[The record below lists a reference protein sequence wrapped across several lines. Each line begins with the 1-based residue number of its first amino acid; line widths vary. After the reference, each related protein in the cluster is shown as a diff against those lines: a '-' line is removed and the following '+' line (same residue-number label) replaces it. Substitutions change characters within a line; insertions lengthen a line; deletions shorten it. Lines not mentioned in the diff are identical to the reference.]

1 MPAFHE
7 LISRVRRNHGLEHA
21 TIHLLSRR
29 HPNTFLA
36 GHSDP
41 EGFWLIGN
49 VPTAA
54 VESAVQEALE
64 RLRGGERRLAIH
76 PGCGTNYLVSGGL
89 AALAGALAMLGVG
102 KRWRDKADRLPLAV
116 MLGTVALMFSQPLG
130 YLLQEKVTTDGDPGA
145 LEIVEIIP
153 TRQGRFTA
161 HRVLTRG

>member
-1 MPAFHE
+1 MPALSA

-21 TIHLLSRR
+21 TIHLLSRQ

-49 VPTAA
+49 VPTETVEAA
-54 VESAVQEALE
+54 VHEALE
-64 RLRGGERRLAIH
+64 RLRDGERRLAIH

-89 AALAGALAMLGVG
+89 AALAGALAMLGAG

-116 MLGTVALMFSQPLG
+116 MFGTVALMFSQPLG

-145 LEIVEIIP
+145 LEIVDIIP
-153 TRQGRFTA
+153 TRQGHFTA

>member
-1 MPAFHE
+1 MPAIHE

-21 TIHLLSRR
+21 TIHLLSRQ

-102 KRWRDKADRLPLAV
+102 KRWRDKANRLPLAV

-130 YLLQEKVTTDGDPGA
+130 YLLQERVTTDGDPGA

>member
-21 TIHLLSRR
+21 TIHLLSRQY
-29 HPNTFLA
+29 PNTFLA
-36 GHSDP
+36 GHSFP

-130 YLLQEKVTTDGDPGA
+130 YLLQERVTTDGDPGA

>member
-21 TIHLLSRR
+21 TIHLLSRQY
-29 HPNTFLA
+29 PNTFLA

-130 YLLQEKVTTDGDPGA
+130 YLLQERVTTDGDPGA

>member
-1 MPAFHE
+1 MPAIHE

-102 KRWRDKADRLPLAV
+102 KRWRDKANRLPLAV

-130 YLLQEKVTTDGDPGA
+130 YLLQERVTTDGDPGA

>member
-89 AALAGALAMLGVG
+89 AALAGAFAMLGVG

>member
-1 MPAFHE
+1 MPTFHD

-21 TIHLLSRR
+21 TIHLLSRQ

-64 RLRGGERRLAIH
+64 RLRAGERRLAIH

-89 AALAGALAMLGVG
+89 AALGGALAMVGAG

-145 LEIVEIIP
+145 LEIAEIIP

>member
-102 KRWRDKADRLPLAV
+102 KRWRDKANRLPLAV

-130 YLLQEKVTTDGDPGA
+130 YLLQERVTTDGDPGA